1 MEDEIHRRKAAFETL
16 VREISKK
23 LSKSDM
29 DGIEVSE
36 GGSREKG
43 GRKLL
48 EYLQRKGKFSLWRT
62 SRLRQILKECER
74 YDLEVNSW
82 VELQKGV
89 GLDFVGTHQ
98 LAGEVDFL
106 QSEDRSPSFSFP
118 VGCLRT
124 WN

>member
-36 GGSREKG
+36 GVRGK
-43 GRKLL
+43 

-74 YDLEVNSW
+74 YDLAVKHYQ
-82 VELQKGV
+82 LLDLGRTTKRGGV
-89 GLDFVGTHQ
+89 GLCRDSSTG
-98 LAGEVDFL
+98 
-106 QSEDRSPSFSFP
+106 R
-118 VGCLRT
+118 
-124 WN
+124 